1 VENGHILQ
9 RIRRKKL
16 KFRTVL
22 IGTIRAYLI
31 QNCYNFSLKAYYYLP
46 EKSSQLML
54 ICFRWGTEQKSLSK
68 CHIVGNRM
76 KSEVYLTK
84 EGKQKLE
91 VELEGLLRTR
101 PDLSRE
107 LESISAEGLSFEDLD
122 PAYEAVR
129 HEIAM
134 LDGRIYQIQDILS
147 RGRIITELPVHDVV
161 MVGSKV
167 RLQIGDGGAE
177 EYLLV
182 GSAEA
187 NPREGRISNES
198 PVGRAIIGKRAGE
211 DVSVSTPE
219 GDLKIRIL
227 ENN

>member
-1 VENGHILQ
+1 
-9 RIRRKKL
+9 
-16 KFRTVL
+16 
-22 IGTIRAYLI
+22 
-31 QNCYNFSLKAYYYLP
+31 
-46 EKSSQLML
+46 M
-54 ICFRWGTEQKSLSK
+54 
-68 CHIVGNRM
+68 NR
-76 KSEVYLTK
+76 EVYLTQ

-91 VELEGLLRTR
+91 VELDGLLNAR
-101 PDLSRE
+101 PELSRE

-167 RLQIGDGGAE
+167 RLQIGDDGVE

-198 PVGRAIIGKRAGE
+198 PVGRAILGKRAGE
-211 DVSVSTPE
+211 DVYVQTPE
-219 GDLKIRIL
+219 GDLRIMIL